1 MSDARGAARVRRVT
15 PHGDGLWL
23 AGCEFLTPLGEDLLL
38 ALLS

>member
-1 MSDARGAARVRRVT
+1 MRRVT